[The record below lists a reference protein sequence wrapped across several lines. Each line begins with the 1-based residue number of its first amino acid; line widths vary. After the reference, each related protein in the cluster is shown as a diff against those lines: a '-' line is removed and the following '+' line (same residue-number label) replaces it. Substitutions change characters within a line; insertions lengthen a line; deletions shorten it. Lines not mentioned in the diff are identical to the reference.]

1 MDIAKPPVDSKY
13 YIFAGFFIATIVIF
27 IVGIATGNT
36 ALILLAFVGS
46 LALFVARRFFIP
58 RR

>member
-1 MDIAKPPVDSKY
+1 MERKY
-13 YIFAGFFIATIVIF
+13 YIF
-27 IVGIATGNT
+27 VGIFVATLAVFIIGIAAGNT
-36 ALILLAFVGS
+36 ALIVLAFAGS